1 MISSVSSVS
10 FRGEAD
16 NKDLN
21 ALISQPG
28 KYSSS
33 NAATQQATEG
43 DKVDLS
49 TSSGDKKKS
58 NTGAIIGGVIG
69 ALALAWIGLGLA
81 VGKGK
86 LSKIEA
92 PDGIGQK
99 AKNFFHTIGKSAV
112 DAYDATLGKW
122 FGKKA
127 GEAAEDAAK
136 AGSEAASGAADAG
149 EAAAKS

>member
-28 KYSSS
+28 KYSASP
-33 NAATQQATEG
+33 AGAQQAPEG

-49 TSSGDKKKS
+49 TTQKKEKS
-58 NTGAIIGGVIG
+58 HTGAIIGGIIG
-69 ALALAWIGLGLA
+69 ALALAWIGLGIA

-92 PDGIGQK
+92 PEGIGQK

-127 GEAAEDAAK
+127 GEVAEDATK
-136 AGSEAASGAADAG
+136 AGSETASGATG
-149 EAAAKS
+149 TAAPKE

>member
-21 ALISQPG
+21 SLISQPG
-28 KYSSS
+28 KY
-33 NAATQQATEG
+33 AASPAGAQQAPEG

-49 TSSGDKKKS
+49 TPQNKEKS

-69 ALALAWIGLGLA
+69 ALALAWIGLGFA

-86 LSKIEA
+86 LSKVEA